1 MANCPSCHSK
11 IDIGSEFFGGLFTC
25 PACRAVYFIGFDG
38 TPESAAPPPVPSSF
52 QSPSENSQAA
62 SAIDIPTGLPTLPD
76 EANASIDYGN
86 QNFSTPAQNQPSDFS
101 LSGREQP
108 DPCNLDAPTGFESP
122 LQSQAQ
128 DYSNMGSTEPAVSY
142 QEPTPFAP
150 LQEVVEF
157 ANQEGTSSLV
167 EYSVEIRGLDLASNV
182 QAMKDLFTDSKLG
195 LRWEDLK
202 PKLKNGV
209 LKLEKLNPAQAAVIA
224 FRLRPMPVEMQ
235 WEQSLT

>member
-1 MANCPSCHSK
+1 LANCPSCHSK

-25 PACRAVYFIGFDG
+25 PSCRAVYFIGFDG
-38 TPESAAPPPVPSSF
+38 TPESAAPPPVPASF
-52 QSPSENSQAA
+52 QPPSENSQSA
-62 SAIDIPTGLPTLPD
+62 SAIEVPTGLPSLPD
-76 EANASIDYGN
+76 EADSPHDYGN
-86 QNFSTPAQNQPSDFS
+86 QNFSTPVQNQPADFS
-101 LSGREQP
+101 ASAGEQANP
-108 DPCNLDAPTGFESP
+108 YNLNAPTGFEP
-122 LQSQAQ
+122 AQQNQAQ

-142 QEPTPFAP
+142 QEPAPFAP
-150 LQEVVEF
+150 LQDVVEF

-224 FRLRPMPVEMQ
+224 FRLRPIPVEMQ